1 MVYADVILLLSDMLV
16 CGIKKQLTI
25 LSHFTFFSLT
35 RLLMC
40 AVRAGMIFYRR
51 GVKEVDKKTGAEV
64 MYDYE
69 SRINGAV
76 FPGLQGGPHENQI
89 AAVAVA
95 LKQVIKQLTLHSSVD

>member
-1 MVYADVILLLSDMLV
+1 VNVV
-16 CGIKKQLTI
+16 G
-25 LSHFTFFSLT
+25 
-35 RLLMC
+35 
-40 AVRAGMIFYRR
+40 RAGMVFYRR
-51 GVKEVDKKTGAEV
+51 GVKEVNKKTGVEV

-95 LKQVIKQLTLHSSVD
+95 LRQVFLNSRLFNNF